1 MNLKRTGSISLTTD
15 DSKKQKSNSNVLL
28 INKVFF
34 TSKFN
39 KYFNEKWNF
48 PSMNEDSPST
58 DNLIINSQSNF
69 VSTYPFKFA
78 VFTDFLDANFISK
91 LKIELE
97 NETFFHKSNDLYE
110 FYQSEDLKLTKQENL
125 KMLQQQLYSKP
136 FVNMMAKLTGL
147 DLISD
152 RIDISSHRYP
162 TAGYLL
168 CHDDDVQ
175 DWKSSDSE
183 VTYSRRIAFKKDW
196 TAENGGLL
204 QLFDELNGQP
214 NKVVT
219 SIVPKY
225 NSFAFF
231 EVLPTSYH
239 QVQEVFRKN
248 ERISISGWLH
258 GPRPDSVTPFLNKS
272 IREKVIDISFDDNE
286 SLENKEILLSDF
298 INPVYLTEES
308 IQTIQEKFLETSS
321 IELTLFFKKEK
332 FEILKNIVF
341 DEKLKSNFELI
352 GPPSLQNYKTL
363 KFIKDLE
370 VINLMKFLRSS
381 TFTSYI
387 ETLTSV
393 NIKKQ
398 QIKNVEI
405 RKFSSS
411 CYTLMHDQAYET
423 GNRLDIYFHFNSQN
437 ERINGGGEIHYVY
450 DTETLKTIT
459 RIANTLSLVYLEEG
473 VQRFVKYKNALDKGE
488 LIDIFMVLKE
498 E

>member
-125 KMLQQQLYSKP
+125 KM
-136 FVNMMAKLTGL
+136 
-147 DLISD
+147 
-152 RIDISSHRYP
+152 YP

-183 VTYSRRIAFKKDW
+183 VTYSRRIAFIIYLTEKDW

-272 IREKVIDISFDDNE
+272 IREKVIDISFDGNE

-437 ERINGGGEIHYVY
+437 ERINGGGEV
-450 DTETLKTIT
+450 
-459 RIANTLSLVYLEEG
+459 
-473 VQRFVKYKNALDKGE
+473 F
-488 LIDIFMVLKE
+488 
-498 E
+498 